1 MGSARAARGAVA
13 PPPAGRAPA
22 VPMNE
27 SPTPAPEAAV
37 AAKTASRGSDPF
49 VGERV
54 GNCWIV
60 AKLGEGGFG
69 SVYRAID
76 ETADRPV
83 AVKLVKPERA
93 AHEEAVKKFL
103 RGAIAA
109 AQVEHP
115 NVVGIHRI
123 GRDERFKLHYIVMEH
138 LRGKTLQSI
147 LDKRGPLPFKEVI
160 PWLLLAAE
168 GLHAAH
174 EKSVIH
180 RDVQPDNVML
190 GNDGTIKVTD
200 LGLARMVNKEMKT
213 TRVMGTPHFM
223 APEQFEGKGMDRRTD
238 VYGFGISLYY
248 LLSHQFPYEGKT
260 SMQIVFAMLT
270 NPPKPL
276 HQQMPGVP
284 EDLWEIV
291 QRTIARTQAER
302 PATMLEVRDLLRGF
316 LRKHAG

>member
-1 MGSARAARGAVA
+1 MGSSSRVERSPTPSSETAA
-13 PPPAGRAPA
+13 PPKGAGRAP
-22 VPMNE
+22 
-27 SPTPAPEAAV
+27 
-37 AAKTASRGSDPF
+37 DPF

-54 GNCWIV
+54 GNCWVV

-76 ETADRPV
+76 ESAHRPV

-115 NVVGIHRI
+115 NVVAIHRI

-138 LRGKTLQSI
+138 LRGRTLQSI
-147 LDKRGPLPFKEVI
+147 LDKRGPLPFKDVI
-160 PWLLLAAE
+160 PWMLQAAD

-174 EKSVIH
+174 QKSVIH
-180 RDVQPDNVML
+180 RDVKPDNLML
-190 GNDGTIKVTD
+190 GHDGIIKVTD

-213 TRVMGTPHFM
+213 TRVMGTPNFM

-248 LLSHQFPYEGKT
+248 LLCHQFPYEGKT

-276 HQQMPGVP
+276 PEQNAGIP

-291 QRTIARTQAER
+291 RRMIARTQAER
-302 PATMLEVRDLLRGF
+302 YGSMDEAARALKEFLANHRG
-316 LRKHAG
+316 